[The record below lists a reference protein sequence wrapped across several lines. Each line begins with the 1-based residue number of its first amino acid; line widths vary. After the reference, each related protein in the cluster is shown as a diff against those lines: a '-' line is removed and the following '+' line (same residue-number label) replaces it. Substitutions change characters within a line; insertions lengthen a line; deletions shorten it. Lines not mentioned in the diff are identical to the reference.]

1 MKFSWERVVRD
12 KAEDPQG
19 GSPAPETA
27 AAAAAAAV
35 GGEGEPTGDEKESV
49 QQAAGEGDGEG
60 EGEKETAAAPAAAK
74 KEDEPAAQKVD
85 WRDKRIDKLT
95 AQLAELRQKAANPAS
110 RAEGEKAI
118 AEAADAEAEIDRL
131 ATEKA
136 QMIAATVAFNERCN
150 AAAKAGQEEF
160 GTSEFNSR
168 IAELTKLIDKTDP
181 KSGAA
186 YNQLLEA
193 ALETGNA
200 PEILFNLGADL
211 DKAEQLMSMSPVK
224 MAVELTKMA
233 AKPPK
238 EISDA
243 PKPITPV
250 SRRSNSATQIDPDD
264 KEKADSLSTAAWMA
278 RREAQIKDKQAR
290 R

>member
-12 KAEDPQG
+12 KAEDP
-19 GSPAPETA
+19 S
-27 AAAAAAAV
+27 
-35 GGEGEPTGDEKESV
+35 GGEV
-49 QQAAGEGDGEG
+49 QAAPTAVVVEEEPAGEEEEPAKEG
-60 EGEKETAAAPAAAK
+60 EGLGEENPEPEAAVAAK
-74 KEDEPAAQKVD
+74 KEDEPKQQEQPTQKVD

-95 AQLAELRQKAANPAS
+95 AQLAEFRQKAANPAS
-110 RAEGEKAI
+110 PAEGKEAI
-118 AEAADAEAEIDRL
+118 AAAADAEAEIDRL

-160 GTSEFNSR
+160 GTSEFTSR
-168 IAELTKLIDKTDP
+168 INELTKLIDKSDP

-211 DKAEQLMSMSPVK
+211 NKAEQLMSMSPVK

-233 AKPPK
+233 AKAPK

-250 SRRSNSATQIDPDD
+250 TRRSNSTTQIDPDD